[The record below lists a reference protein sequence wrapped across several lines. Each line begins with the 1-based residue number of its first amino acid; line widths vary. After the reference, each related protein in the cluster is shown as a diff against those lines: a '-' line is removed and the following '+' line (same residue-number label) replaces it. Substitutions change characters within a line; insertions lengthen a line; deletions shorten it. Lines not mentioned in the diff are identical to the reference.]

1 MLQFKIDYQSV
12 SLSKRMPVFL
22 GKKKIDCLFKRIKVD
37 SAVTN
42 LIQLSGKGIAGT
54 SLLSVII
61 QYAGSS
67 K

>member
-1 MLQFKIDYQSV
+1 
-12 SLSKRMPVFL
+12 MPVFL